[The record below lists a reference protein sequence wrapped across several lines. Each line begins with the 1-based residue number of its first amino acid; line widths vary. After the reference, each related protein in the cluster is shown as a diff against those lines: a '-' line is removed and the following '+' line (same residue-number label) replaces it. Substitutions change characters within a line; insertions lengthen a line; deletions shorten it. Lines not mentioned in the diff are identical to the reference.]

1 MEVAEYLSPRD
12 LGRAVGLSESSVRR
26 WADDGRLRAER
37 TAGGHRRIA
46 RAEAVRFI
54 REAGLELLRPDLLG
68 FPQTV
73 LPFESGAV
81 PAADALVAAIRSG
94 DHGSARRILVSAFVD
109 GTPLAALCDGPIRA
123 ALREIGTA
131 VREGPEGIVYE
142 HRAVD
147 VCLHALMEIRSAI
160 PDRHGAPVAFG
171 GAVEGDPYLLP
182 TVMSAAVLADVGF
195 RALNLGPN
203 VPSAALI
210 AASQL
215 YPPALVWRASAI
227 SGTGTGPTLRRE
239 ARYFGALPEDAQPDF
254 VVGGSGFASSDLP
267 RVGRVQRLHSMSEL
281 AGFGRAILGRV
292 RRV

>member
-1 MEVAEYLSPRD
+1 MELAEYLSPRD

-68 FPQTV
+68 FPETQ
-73 LPFESGAV
+73 LPAEAGVV
-81 PAADALVAAIRSG
+81 PASDALVAAIRTGDNSG
-94 DHGSARRILVSAFVD
+94 ARRILVSAFLEGV
-109 GTPLAALCDGPIRA
+109 PLAALCDGPIQA
-123 ALREIGTA
+123 ALREAGT
-131 VREGPEGIVYE
+131 VWRDGPEGIVYE

-147 VCLHALMEIRSAI
+147 VCLQALMEIRSAI
-160 PDRHGAPVAFG
+160 PDRHGAPIAFG
-171 GAVEGDPYLLP
+171 GAVEGDPYLIP
-182 TVMSAAVLADVGF
+182 TVMSAAVLADAGF

-215 YPPALVWRASAI
+215 YPPVLVWRASAI
-227 SGTGTGPTLRRE
+227 PGVGPILRRE
-239 ARYFGALPEDAQPDF
+239 ARYFGSLPDDGQPDF

-267 RVGRVQRLHSMSEL
+267 REGRVHRLHSMSEL
-281 AGFGRAILGRV
+281 AGFGRAVLARLERI
-292 RRV
+292 